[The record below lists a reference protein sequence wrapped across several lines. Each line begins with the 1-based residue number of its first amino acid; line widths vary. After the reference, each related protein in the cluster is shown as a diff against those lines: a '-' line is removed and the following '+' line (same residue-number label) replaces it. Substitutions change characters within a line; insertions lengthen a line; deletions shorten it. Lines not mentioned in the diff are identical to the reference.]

1 MARRIIL
8 KDNELSLSPNP
19 PSGYKFIGY
28 SGATFSEKQSD
39 GDIIPLVGYGS
50 GSSGTSGANG
60 SSGTSGANGS
70 SGTSGAN
77 GSSGTSGTG
86 SGYSYLIYTALITQ
100 SGGGNPTVTVL
111 ENTIGNIV
119 WERSGTGSYTGNLS
133 NAFTLGKTFTLI
145 GTSTYLFNTGLVFA
159 RNSVNSVYILT
170 QTNNIQV
177 DNILYDTS
185 IEIRVYP

>member
-50 GSSGTSGANG
+50 GSSGTSG
-60 SSGTSGANGS
+60 TNGS

-100 SGGGNPTVTVL
+100 SVGGNPTVTVL